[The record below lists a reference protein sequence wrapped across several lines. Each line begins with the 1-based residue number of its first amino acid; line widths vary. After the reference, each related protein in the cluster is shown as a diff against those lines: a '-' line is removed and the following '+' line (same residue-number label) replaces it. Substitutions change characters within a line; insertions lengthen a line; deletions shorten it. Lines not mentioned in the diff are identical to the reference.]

1 MTTLES
7 ERPADYL
14 TRLAASELGQAYK
27 SLVVDEMR
35 IEEGSTVLDLGCGPG
50 ADLHAFANATGH
62 EGKVI
67 GIDSDGDAVEHAK
80 RLVADDRRIE
90 VAVGDVHHVPVPARS
105 VDRVHTDRVIQHV
118 DHPEAVIAEAARVL
132 RPRGVAAFAEPDWDT
147 LVIDFPRSE
156 VPSSYRRFITDQVV
170 RNARIGRQLANMCE
184 RQGLN
189 PTRVIPVTAIYR
201 DAAQA
206 DRVFGF
212 ERVTRRAV
220 EAGYLSAADG
230 RDWLG
235 HLSTQRLFASVSL
248 FVTLAEKPGSRA

>member
-35 IEEGSTVLDLGCGPG
+35 IEEGATVLDLGCGPG
-50 ADLHAFANATGH
+50 ADLQAFANATGRH
-62 EGKVI
+62 GRVI
-67 GIDSDGDAVEHAK
+67 GIDSDSDAIGEAR
-80 RLVADDRRIE
+80 RLVAADGRIE
-90 VAVGDVHHVPVPARS
+90 VTVGDVHRVPMPAHS

-118 DHPEAVIAEAARVL
+118 DNPEAVIAETARVL
-132 RPRGVAAFAEPDWDT
+132 RPSGVAAFAEPDWDT
-147 LVIDFPRSE
+147 LVIDFPRPQ
-156 VPSSYRRFITDQVV
+156 VPSSYRRFIVDRVV
-170 RNARIGRQLANMCE
+170 RNARIGRRLANLCE
-184 RQGLN
+184 EQGLN

-212 ERVTRRAV
+212 ARVTRRAV
-220 EAGYLSAADG
+220 QAGYLSAADG
-230 RDWLG
+230 DEWLQY
-235 HLSTQRLFASVSL
+235 LSTERFLASVSL
-248 FVTLAEKPGSRA
+248 CVTLAEKPGS